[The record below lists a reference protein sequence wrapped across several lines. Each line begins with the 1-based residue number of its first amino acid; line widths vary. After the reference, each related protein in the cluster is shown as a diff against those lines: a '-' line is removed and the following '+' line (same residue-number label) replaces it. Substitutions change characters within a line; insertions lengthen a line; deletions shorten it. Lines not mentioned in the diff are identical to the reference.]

1 MKQEINLEELLNEI
15 SNINLDEDGNRIY
28 YLWEV
33 KKFAK
38 VLCGKLL
45 DLAAENAETGEF
57 FVFGNSDDEDRISY
71 YDLNSL
77 ECKVDENSI
86 LQIKDWIK

>member
-1 MKQEINLEELLNEI
+1 MKQEINLEELLNKI

-33 KKFAK
+33 EKFAK

-45 DLAAENAETGEF
+45 DLAAENAETSCDKEL
-57 FVFGNSDDEDRISY
+57 SISHQKDY
-71 YDLNSL
+71 HI
-77 ECKVDENSI
+77 VDKESI

>member
-1 MKQEINLEELLNEI
+1 MKQEINLEKLLNEI
-15 SNINLDEDGNRIY
+15 SNINLDEDRNRIY

-38 VLCGKLL
+38 VLCDKIL
-45 DLAAENAETGEF
+45 DLAAENAEI
-57 FVFGNSDDEDRISY
+57 SWDEELSISHQKDY
-71 YDLNSL
+71 HI
-77 ECKVDENSI
+77 VDKQSI